1 MTLGLGSADVDIK
14 RVNDGLSE
22 IFGQSCTSQ
31 GGKIHA
37 MEIFLIP
44 EIHLNYNI
52 SSHFQIFHFH
62 IYFVELLHVK
72 GFISEGS
79 KMKISSGWK
88 HFTTRFQKLFSMKK
102 SFKHS
107 TKQKLT
113 CG

>member
-44 EIHLNYNI
+44 EIHLKYYI
-52 SSHFQIFHFH
+52 VITFQIISFS
-62 IYFVELLHVK
+62 YLL
-72 GFISEGS
+72 
-79 KMKISSGWK
+79 
-88 HFTTRFQKLFSMKK
+88 
-102 SFKHS
+102 
-107 TKQKLT
+107 
-113 CG
+113 C